1 MVRRRLDSSQQT
13 RLGPLDVA
21 RVRRMGT
28 LHVAGGE
35 CVDHLAVLAVRYRE
49 AAALHQ
55 ALGTEQM
62 HLLHEAQV
70 LREQHLVAGRLHE
83 RAMEFQVQDRKSVVE
98 GKSVSVRVDLGGC
111 RNIQKNNKEN
121 AI

>member
-1 MVRRRLDSSQQT
+1 MIRRPPSSTRTDTLCPYTTLFRSWRSGALGRRRLDSSQQT

-21 RVRRMGT
+21 PVRSMGT

-55 ALGTEQM
+55 
-62 HLLHEAQV
+62 
-70 LREQHLVAGRLHE
+70 
-83 RAMEFQVQDRKSVVE
+83 DRKSAGS
-98 GKSVSVRVDLGGC
+98 GKRVSVRVDLGG
-111 RNIQKNNKEN
+111 RRILQTKKPQYTSNTNH
-121 AI
+121 

>member
-1 MVRRRLDSSQQT
+1 MIRRPPSSTRTDTLCPYTTLFRSWRSGALGRRRLDSSQQT

-21 RVRRMGT
+21 PVRRMGT

-70 LREQHLVAGRLHE
+70 LREQHLEIGRAH
-83 RAMEFQVQDRKSVVE
+83 V
-98 GKSVSVRVDLGGC
+98 
-111 RNIQKNNKEN
+111 
-121 AI
+121 